1 MSDQSLL
8 GLIIAVLTVGGVI
21 ALLSGILTLIANV
34 FSFEAKSVQKNAT
47 KLAEKGFGEDLSG
60 ALGNAGF
67 LIKELTAL
75 IETKRGIGM
84 ALVMIGGVMLMV
96 SIYFL
101 TK

>member
-1 MSDQSLL
+1 MSEQSLL
-8 GLIIAVLTVGGVI
+8 GLIVAVLAIGGVV
-21 ALLSGILTLIANV
+21 ALLSGILTLIMNV

-67 LIKELTAL
+67 LIKELTTL

-84 ALVMIGGVMLMV
+84 ALVITGGAMIAV
-96 SIYFL
+96 SIFFL